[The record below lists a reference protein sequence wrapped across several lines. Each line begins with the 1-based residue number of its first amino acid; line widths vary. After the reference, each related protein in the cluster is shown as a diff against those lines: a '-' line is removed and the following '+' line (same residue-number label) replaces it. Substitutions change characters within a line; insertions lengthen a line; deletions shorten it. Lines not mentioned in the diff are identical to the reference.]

1 MIVIADTT
9 PINYLLLTG
18 HESLLP
24 RLFGQVLIPEE
35 VLQELRAEA
44 TPHAVRQWIQSPPE
58 WLEIRA
64 TTAPPDR
71 TLSHLGQGER
81 QAIQLAE
88 ELSAELL
95 LVDEK
100 AARREA
106 AKRNLRTTGTLGIL
120 DLAADKGLV
129 DFAQAFERLKE
140 TSFYI
145 SSSVENFFLE
155 RDSRRKRKTPSP

>member
-1 MIVIADTT
+1 MVVIADTT
-9 PINYLLLTG
+9 PINYLVLTG
-18 HESLLP
+18 QQDLLP
-24 RLFGQVLIPEE
+24 TLFGRLVIPDAVLR
-35 VLQELRAEA
+35 ELRAAA
-44 TPHAVRQWIQSPPE
+44 TPQVVREWMRNPPE
-58 WLEIRA
+58 WLEIR
-64 TTAPPDR
+64 TTTGTPDQ
-71 TLSHLGQGER
+71 TLSHLERGER

-106 AKRNLRTTGTLGIL
+106 AKRNLRTTGTLGVL

-129 DFAQAFERLKE
+129 DFAQTLQLLKE

-145 SSSVENFFLE
+145 SPSVERYFLE
-155 RDSRRKRKTPSP
+155 RDARRKEPTNS

>member
-1 MIVIADTT
+1 MRAFCRDSSARFLF
-9 PINYLLLTG
+9 PRKCCK
-18 HESLLP
+18 SCAPKLP
-24 RLFGQVLIPEE
+24 RTLSGSGSRVPL
-35 VLQELRAEA
+35 
-44 TPHAVRQWIQSPPE
+44 E